1 MNEVRIT
8 RESLLNDDV
17 REWAQR
23 YRGLVRV
30 LSLEELQARLEAI
43 LAAAPTRGDT
53 WVFAYGS
60 LLWNPA
66 FHYIEERAG
75 TVYGYHREF
84 CLRTNIGRGSPELP
98 GLLLGLD
105 RGGSCRSVALR
116 IPRHAVRT
124 ELGIIF
130 RREMLTGVYEPRWVN
145 VHISA
150 KRILR
155 AVTFVIDPAHE
166 RYASGLS
173 EEELVS
179 TIASAVGPLG
189 KCCDYLFE
197 TVDHLRER
205 GLADRRMEHLAQRVR
220 EHQAR

>member
-17 REWAQR
+17 REWAKR

-30 LSLEELQARLEAI
+30 LSLQELQDRLEAI
-43 LAAAPTRGDT
+43 LAAAPASGDT

-66 FHYIEERAG
+66 FHYVEERAG
-75 TVYGYHREF
+75 IVYGYHREF
-84 CLRTNIGRGSPELP
+84 CLRTSIGRGSPDLP

-116 IPRHAVRT
+116 IARHAVRT
-124 ELGIIF
+124 EMGIIF

-145 VHISA
+145 VHSA
-150 KRILR
+150 GGILR
-155 AVTFVIDPAHE
+155 AVTFVIDSSHE

-173 EEELVS
+173 EDELVG
-179 TIASAVGPLG
+179 TIARAEGPLG
-189 KCCDYLFE
+189 RCCDYLFD